1 MNQRGTGLEVCM
13 GSLPP
18 SKVTIF
24 HQHLDILKKLSAKLE
39 AWIAKLPEEYIKSG
53 DKEDER

>member
-1 MNQRGTGLEVCM
+1 M